1 MIDTQVQLDEVM
13 LQKHDTCD
21 FSRIIEYQSPPL
33 YHDEPALLSM
43 ESITAIGRMG

>member
-1 MIDTQVQLDEVM
+1 VYIKVEVQDAM